1 MEKKKLLQVS
11 NLKVKQGGYP
21 ILKGISLEVLAG
33 EILAVIG
40 PNGCG
45 KTTLAYTLMGL
56 IGYAPHEGSVFL
68 QGKDI
73 THLPIN
79 KRAQAGLALAWQ
91 EPARFEGLTVE
102 EFLALGAADQ
112 EVHSNGEGLSKSLE
126 EVGLMPEKYLQRMV
140 DETLSGGERKRIELA
155 SIRLMNPRVVIFDEP
170 DSGVDVV
177 ALNNI
182 NRMIAG
188 FKEEGRGV
196 LLITHSEEILKGA
209 DRAAL
214 LCSGELVT
222 EGSTSEVGIYYKDRC
237 VPCPD
242 EQYSKEV

>member
-1 MEKKKLLQVS
+1 MQDKYLLQVS
-11 NLKVKQGGYP
+11 DLKVKRGGHP
-21 ILKGISLEVLAG
+21 ILKGVSLEVSAG

-56 IGYAPHEGSVFL
+56 SGYTPYQGTIRL
-68 QGKDI
+68 KGKDI

-79 KRAQAGLALAWQ
+79 QRAEAGLALAWQ

-102 EFLALGAADQ
+102 QFLSLGVEGQ
-112 EVHSNGEGLSKSLE
+112 GKSSNGQILSQSLE
-126 EVGLMPEKYLQRMV
+126 EVGLVPGKYLQRMV

-155 SIRLMNPRVVIFDEP
+155 SIRLMDPQVVIFDEP
-170 DSGVDVV
+170 DSGVDMV

-182 NRMIAG
+182 NQMIGG

-196 LLITHSEEILKGA
+196 LLITHSEEILKQA
-209 DRAAL
+209 DGAAL
-214 LCSGELVT
+214 LCSGEIITQGTT
-222 EGSTSEVGIYYKDRC
+222 EDVGIYFKDKC

-242 EQYSKEV
+242 EQLSRGA